1 MTSII
6 SRLRDIPD
14 SARHVMLEFLGFTLH
29 NRRYIGRIPRDL
41 PIFRYLT
48 DRPLIKYGTEED
60 EDGYMVTDET
70 RTFVSFDLG
79 FKLLNRHCYEVK
91 VLEIHFGV
99 LSNSFIVV
107 KKYYEIEFDGSRNPT
122 RRNYDW

>member
-14 SARHVMLEFLGFTLH
+14 SARHVMLEFLGLTLH

-48 DRPLIKYGTEED
+48 NRPLIQYGTEEV
-60 EDGYMVTDET
+60 EDGYMVADELH
-70 RTFVSFDLG
+70 TFVSFDLK
-79 FKLLNRHCYEVK
+79 FNLLNRHCYEVK
-91 VLEIHFGV
+91 VLEIHFDAI
-99 LSNSFIVV
+99 LERLTVV
-107 KKYYEIEFDGSRNPT
+107 KKYYEIEFDGSRHPT

>member
-14 SARHVMLEFLGFTLH
+14 SARHIMLEFLGLTLH

-48 DRPLIKYGTEED
+48 NRPLIKYGTEED
-60 EDGYMVTDET
+60 EDGYMVADELH
-70 RTFVSFDLG
+70 TFVSFDLG
-79 FKLLNRHCYEVK
+79 FNLLNRHCYEVK
-91 VLEIHFGV
+91 VLEIHYGAISEA
-99 LSNSFIVV
+99 LTVV
-107 KKYYEIEFDGSRNPT
+107 KKYYEIEFDGSRHST
-122 RRNYDW
+122 RRNYNW